1 VREKI
6 RMQQPAGVNYGVPSL
21 ADAAGPGEAAGRE
34 TTEHIR
40 QHVLRYHLLD
50 QALVVLL
57 HRPS

>member
-1 VREKI
+1 
-6 RMQQPAGVNYGVPSL
+6 MQQPAGVNYGVPSL